1 MSSVKLGFEIKD
13 EARHAKTEDIERA
26 VKDLTVSLLFLVH
39 LFGVSGVTVTITRGD
54 CDEYAWQA
62 PRARKPLHG
71 LTGHEQAHPDV
82 REARARERE
91 NQLRR
96 PRYVV

>member
-26 VKDLTVSLLFLVH
+26 VKDLTVALLFLAH

-54 CDEYAWQA
+54 CDE
-62 PRARKPLHG
+62 
-71 LTGHEQAHPDV
+71 
-82 REARARERE
+82 
-91 NQLRR
+91 
-96 PRYVV
+96 